1 MMWAI
6 VFGMVGR
13 AKRRRW
19 VAAAA
24 ALALGFAACETPQSG
39 DSHTVLPPLAVD
51 SLGPSPVLP
60 GTRLRIQGSGFTAAS
75 VAAMSARLEGRLGG
89 APVSVALDPVVF
101 SSNQM
106 VVRVDEAVAAALV
119 RDQAS
124 FEGELVVERVPRV
137 GGATDRARLSVA
149 FATRTSLSPR
159 LDAATPLE
167 LRPGSRL
174 TLSGD
179 GFLHPT
185 EGLSLVTFDGVFTS
199 GAPATITEIRGLQ
212 VPGLPP
218 DALDRGALDLVM
230 TPDILGV
237 RPGSFAGTLTVQN
250 VANTDPTPRA
260 SGPLAISHL
269 ALSRPVVDGIKPAA
283 ASRGQRVEVYGD
295 GLLPAD
301 GLLQAG
307 TLLVMEGRFTP
318 RRGAIVDF
326 TGVNALAL
334 FPDEQPDNQSA
345 SFVLRVGV
353 DTEGRPTGLG
363 QRPGVFEGVLTPLVF
378 SGADTVLGVGIPLTF
393 TVNPPRQMV
402 WLHFLPT
409 FDDALTVFGLSEE
422 RDAVIA
428 RILAV
433 TARDYHGISITFSTA
448 PPEDFDEYS
457 VVEIGASDPNGTQL
471 FGLDNTAGKDVG
483 NLRFDDVIGGF
494 NAETRAR
501 GFTAFGGIFPAEM
514 LAFSPQLGNG
524 PLISARFD
532 DIFAELA
539 PPLGGVAAG
548 PAEVASGGDR
558 AQAIVEATRVL
569 GNIIGS
575 TISHEVGHSL
585 GLVPVDGLFHNAG
598 DNPGWLMDAG
608 VFRPFEERA
617 ELDGEGP
624 SFFSPANREYLETVL
639 PEAQ

>member
-1 MMWAI
+1 MMWALI
-6 VFGMVGR
+6 LGR
-13 AKRRRW
+13 VARAAGRRW
-19 VAAAA
+19 AVGAA
-24 ALALGFAACETPQSG
+24 ALAVAFAACETPQSG
-39 DSHTVLPPLAVD
+39 DAGTVLPPLAVD

-60 GTRLRIQGSGFTAAS
+60 GTRLRIQGAGFTAPA
-75 VAAMSARLEGRLGG
+75 VAAMTARLEGRLGDT
-89 APVSVALDPVVF
+89 PVSVALEPLVF
-101 SSNQM
+101 SPEQM
-106 VVRVDEAVAAALV
+106 VARVDEAVAASLV
-119 RDQAS
+119 RDGAS
-124 FEGELVVERVPRV
+124 FEGQLVVERVPRV

-149 FATRTSLSPR
+149 FGTATALTPR
-159 LDAATPLE
+159 LDAAAPLE

-185 EGLSLVTFDGVFTS
+185 EGLSLVTFDGVFTTA
-199 GAPATITEIRGLQ
+199 APATATEIRGLQ

-218 DALDRGALDLVM
+218 DPLDRGALELVM

-237 RPGSFAGTLTVQN
+237 RPGSFAGTLSVQN
-250 VANTDPTPRA
+250 VANADPTPRV
-260 SGPLAISHL
+260 SGSLELEQL
-269 ALSRPVVDGIKPAA
+269 ALSRPVIDGITPTQ

-307 TLLVMEGRFTP
+307 TLLVMEGHFSPT
-318 RRGAIVDF
+318 RGAAVDL
-326 TGVNALAL
+326 TGANALAL

-345 SFVLRVGV
+345 AFVLRVGV
-353 DTEGRPTGLG
+353 DTEGRLTGLG

-378 SGADTVLGVGIPLTF
+378 SGADTVLGAGIPLTF
-393 TVNPPRQMV
+393 TVKPPLQMV

-409 FDDALTVFGLSEE
+409 FDDALAVFGLREE

-433 TARDYHGISITFSTA
+433 ARRDYQGISIAFSTV

-483 NLRFDDVIGGF
+483 NRRFDDVIGGF

-501 GFTAFGGIFPAEM
+501 GFAAFGGIFPAEM
-514 LAFSPQLGNG
+514 LAFSPQLGDG
-524 PLISARFD
+524 PLVSPRFD
-532 DIFAELA
+532 DIFADLA
-539 PPLGGVAAG
+539 PPLGGVVAG
-548 PAEVASGGDR
+548 PGEAASGGDR
-558 AQAIVEATRVL
+558 AQVIAEATRVL

-608 VFRPFEERA
+608 FFRPFEERA
-617 ELDGEGP
+617 ELDGQGP
-624 SFFSPANREYLETVL
+624 SFFSPANREYLESVL
-639 PEAQ
+639 PEAR